1 MKSAAETKS
10 LETDFSSISMEEK
23 PTSKPLA
30 DGNYDVVVLGT
41 GLTECILS
49 GILSVSGYKVLHMDR
64 NSYYGGACASLNLK
78 QLYEKLKSGSEPDIS
93 KLGPSRDYNVDL
105 IPKFILSSGNLV
117 RILAATQVTKY
128 LEFKL
133 VDGSFVVH
141 GGKPHKVPVTPRE
154 AMTSGL
160 MSLLEKN
167 RCRQFFGYVQDV
179 NPEDPKT
186 FGNLDLKKNNMRQV
200 FEYFGLKQDT
210 VDFIGHALALYKD
223 DAYLELPALRT
234 IEKIQLYAN
243 SLARYGRS
251 PYIYPL
257 YGLGELPQAFARLS
271 AVHGGT
277 YMLNRGVD
285 KVDYNA
291 ENKVCGVYSGGEYAS
306 CRFIVADPSY
316 FPEKTRH
323 IGKVIR
329 CYCILKEAPPHTKD
343 STSCQIIIPHRQ
355 VSPPRRSD
363 IYVLVLSY
371 NHRVCPEGFY
381 IALVS
386 TSVETNQPEDEVTP
400 GIQLLGNSVL
410 EKFYSVDDL
419 YEPVEYAH
427 QDNIFISRSYDATT
441 HFESTM
447 DDVFEIYEKI
457 FSKPLDVSHLSS
469 TESN

>member
-1 MKSAAETKS
+1 MDSSQIETGV
-10 LETDFSSISMEEK
+10 SSISIDEK
-23 PTSKPLA
+23 PTSKKLA

-49 GILSVSGYKVLHMDR
+49 GIFSVSGYKVLHMDR
-64 NSYYGGACASLNLK
+64 NSYYGGACASLSLN
-78 QLYEKLKSGSEPDIS
+78 QLYEKLKSDSEPDS
-93 KLGPSRDYNVDL
+93 AKLGRSRDYNIDL

-117 RILAATQVTKY
+117 RILTCTQVTKY

-167 RCRQFFGYVQDV
+167 RCRQFFSYVQDV
-179 NPEDPKT
+179 AVGDPGT
-186 FGNLDLKKNNMRQV
+186 FGSLDLKNNTMRQV
-200 FEYFGLKQDT
+200 FEYFGLRQET
-210 VDFIGHALALYKD
+210 IDFIGHALALYKD
-223 DAYLELPALRT
+223 DSYLELPALPT
-234 IEKIQLYAN
+234 IERIQLYAN
-243 SLARYGRS
+243 SLARYGHS

-271 AVHGGT
+271 AVYGGT

-285 KVDYNA
+285 KIDYNP
-291 ENKVCGVYSGGEYAS
+291 EGKVCGVYSNEEYAS

-316 FPEKTRH
+316 FPEKAKPV
-323 IGKVIR
+323 GKVIR
-329 CYCILKEAPPHTKD
+329 CYCILREAPPHTKD
-343 STSCQIIIPHRQ
+343 ASSCQIIIPHRQ
-355 VSPPRRSD
+355 VSPPRRSN

-371 NHRVCPEGFY
+371 NHRVCPQGFY

-386 TSVETNQPEDEVTP
+386 TTVETNQPKDEVTP

-410 EKFYSVDDL
+410 EKFYSVDDI
-419 YEPVEYAH
+419 YEPLESSH
-427 QDNIFISRSYDATT
+427 QDNIFLSKSYDATT

-447 DDVFEIYEKI
+447 DDVFEIYEK
-457 FSKPLDVSHLSS
+457 VGG
-469 TESN
+469 

>member
-1 MKSAAETKS
+1 MDSSATQIETGV
-10 LETDFSSISMEEK
+10 SSISIDEK
-23 PTSKPLA
+23 PGSKKLA
-30 DGNYDVVVLGT
+30 DGSYDVVVLGT

-49 GILSVSGYKVLHMDR
+49 GIFSVSGYKVLHMDR
-64 NSYYGGACASLNLK
+64 NGYYGGACASISLK
-78 QLYEKLKSGSEPDIS
+78 QLYEKLKDGSEPDS
-93 KLGPSRDYNVDL
+93 TKLGQSRDYNIDL
-105 IPKFILSSGNLV
+105 IPKFILSGGNLV

-167 RCRQFFGYVQDV
+167 RCRQFFSYVQDV
-179 NPEDPKT
+179 NATDSAT
-186 FGNLDLKKNNMRQV
+186 FGNLDLKRNTMRQV

-223 DAYLELPALRT
+223 DTYLELPALPT
-234 IEKIQLYAN
+234 IERIQLYAN

-271 AVHGGT
+271 AVYGGT

-285 KVDYNA
+285 KIDYNL
-291 ENKVCGVYSGGEYAS
+291 EKKVCGVYSNEEYAS

-316 FPEKTRH
+316 FPEKAQPV
-323 IGKVIR
+323 GKVIR
-329 CYCILKEAPPHTKD
+329 CYCILREAPPHTKD
-343 STSCQIIIPHRQ
+343 ASSCQIIIPHRQ
-355 VSPPRRSD
+355 VSPPRRSN
-363 IYVLVLSY
+363 IYVLVLSHS
-371 NHRVCPEGFY
+371 HRVCPEGFY

-386 TSVETNQPEDEVTP
+386 TTVETSQPEDEVTP
-400 GIQLLGNSVL
+400 GIQLLGTSVL
-410 EKFYSVDDL
+410 EKFYSVDDI
-419 YEPVEYAH
+419 YEPLEGSH
-427 QDNIFISRSYDATT
+427 QDNIFLSRSYDATT

-457 FSKPLDVSHLSS
+457 FGKPLDVSHLSS
-469 TESN
+469 